1 MKAIKENQRNKH
13 ECKKRLNQKEKGR
26 PERGTTTWN
35 TEDTQQTQTQI
46 IIQINIHTEGHFG
59 LENYAN
65 KFTIIA
71 TSYTD
76 RFGGKLLKRKE
87 RKQ

>member
-35 TEDTQQTQTQI
+35 TEDTQQTQT
-46 IIQINIHTEGHFG
+46 NNTRKNRKSMEKYH
-59 LENYAN
+59 
-65 KFTIIA
+65 
-71 TSYTD
+71 
-76 RFGGKLLKRKE
+76 GK
-87 RKQ
+87 

>member
-1 MKAIKENQRNKH
+1 MTQEDPFSPLKH
-13 ECKKRLNQKEKGR
+13 ETSKPK
-26 PERGTTTWN
+26 
-35 TEDTQQTQTQI
+35 TQI